1 MSARRVVVLDDYQG
15 LATDLDWSSVAG
27 GVEVESLREHVAD
40 LGLLAE
46 RLQGAEVVVAMR
58 ERTPLGAELLARLP
72 DLRLIVTTGP
82 SNAVIDVAAANERGI
97 VVSGTGGYL
106 TPTSEHTWALI
117 LGLQRHLPAEDA
129 AVRAGGW
136 QHTVGREL
144 AGRTLGLVGLG
155 RLGALVAEVG
165 LAFRMDVVAWSQNLT
180 DERAAEVGV
189 RSVEKQELFATAD
202 VVSVHLVLSDR
213 SRGLVG
219 EAELRAMKHTAVL
232 VNTSRGP
239 IVDEEALV
247 RALQERWIA
256 GAGLDV
262 FDVEPLPADHPLRTL
277 PNTVLSPHV
286 GYVTD
291 GLYDLFF
298 TEIVE
303 DVAAFVAGEPIR
315 VVQP

>member
-219 EAELRAMKHTAVL
+219 EAEMRAMKHTAVL

>member
-1 MSARRVVVLDDYQG
+1 MSPLRIAVLDDYQG
-15 LATDLDWSSVAG
+15 IAADIDWSSVTG
-27 GVEVESLREHVAD
+27 GVEVEGLAQHVAD
-40 LGLLAE
+40 HDELAA
-46 RLQGAEVVVAMR
+46 RLEPFDVVVAMR
-58 ERTPLGAELLARLP
+58 ERTAIDAGLLARLP
-72 DLRLIVTTGP
+72 NLRLIVTTGP
-82 SNAVIDVAAANERGI
+82 SNAVIDVAAAQAQGV

-117 LGLQRHLPAEDA
+117 LALQRHVPAEDA

-136 QHTVGREL
+136 QHTLGREL

-165 LAFRMDVVAWSQNLT
+165 KAFQMEVVAWSENLT
-180 DERAAEVGV
+180 DERAAEVDV
-189 RSVEKQELFATAD
+189 RRVAKDELFATAD

-219 EAELRAMKHTAVL
+219 EPELRAMKPTAVL

-239 IVDEEALV
+239 IVDEAALV
-247 RALQERWIA
+247 RALQEGWIA

-262 FDVEPLPADHPLRTL
+262 FDVEPLPADHPLRSL
-277 PNTVLSPHV
+277 ANTVLSPHV

-303 DVAAFVAGEPIR
+303 NVAAFAAGAPVR
-315 VVQP
+315 VVEP

>member
-1 MSARRVVVLDDYQG
+1 MSPRRVVVLDDYQG
-15 LATDLDWSSVAG
+15 LAAGLDWSAVAG
-27 GVEVESLREHVAD
+27 GVEVEGLREHVSDPAR
-40 LGLLAE
+40 LAE

-58 ERTPLGAELLARLP
+58 ERTPLQADLLDRLP

-117 LGLQRHLPAEDA
+117 LGLQRHVPAEDA

-165 LAFRMDVVAWSQNLT
+165 RAFQMDVVAWSQNLT

-189 RSVEKQELFATAD
+189 RRVEKQELFATAD
-202 VVSVHLVLSDR
+202 VVSVHLVLSER

-219 EAELRAMKHTAVL
+219 EAELRAMKPTAVL

-239 IVDEEALV
+239 IVDEAALV
-247 RALQERWIA
+247 RALQEGWIA